1 VRLVSDL
8 PIHILRY
15 SMAQFIRYGSTMKC
29 MASHCAIVYQGDTT
43 SSVYENL
50 ERLWICI
57 GVTCFVHLMRRTRPD
72 VFPIV
77 FLPWEEATQYSGPN
91 RNLHPHT
98 STLDFPG
105 IAEHREERALVIGK

>member
-1 VRLVSDL
+1 MGW
-8 PIHILRY
+8 Y

-77 FLPWEEATQYSGPN
+77 FLPREEVTQYSGPN
-91 RNLHPHT
+91 RNPHPHT